1 MPGRRWSWTRAPA
14 CVRSRPLLGGQPF
27 DGTIL
32 LTHLHWDHVHGLPF
46 FTGGDREGSRVSL
59 LLPEQEDGASAEQA
73 LAKGMSPPHFPIGPS
88 ELRGAWTFGTVA
100 PGQLKAEGFTI
111 EARAIP
117 HKGGATLGYRV
128 SDGSSV
134 IAYLPDHCPTALGPG
149 PEGWGEYHAA
159 ALELASDADVLLH
172 DAFLLADEVPAEASF
187 GHAAVDYAIGLGR
200 RAGARRV
207 VLTHHKPGRTDAAL
221 DELAS
226 RVAGSGR
233 GGQPGRRGPGDVA
246 SRVAGVRA
254 GPGRRQPEVKWP
266 RRARS
271 LSSDGVDAVVVG
283 SGPNGLAAALTMA
296 RAGLSVHVIE
306 GAATPGGGCRT
317 EELTLPGFRHD
328 VCSAVHPLAGASPFF
343 AGTDLA
349 ASGSGC

>member
-1 MPGRRWSWTRAPA
+1 VRLYLCGVRGSTPAPGADFLRYGGHTS
-14 CVRSRPLLGGQPF
+14 CVAIAHDDDARPTLVLDAGTGLRQVTPLLGGQPF

-59 LLPEQEDGASAEQA
+59 LLPEQEDGATAEQA

-100 PGQLKAEGFTI
+100 PGQLKAEDFTI

-172 DAFLLADEVPAEASF
+172 DAFLLADEVPAEAFF
-187 GHAAVDYAIGLGR
+187 GHAAIDYAIGLGR

-221 DELAS
+221 DE
-226 RVAGSGR
+226 
-233 GGQPGRRGPGDVA
+233 VA
-246 SRVAGVRA
+246 SRVAGVRGEVASRVAAVPGDVA
-254 GPGRRQPEVKWP
+254 GRVAGVRGEVPGRPAQPEVI
-266 RRARS
+266 
-271 LSSDGVDAVVVG
+271 V
-283 SGPNGLAAALTMA
+283 AA
-296 RAGLSVHVIE
+296 E
-306 GAATPGGGCRT
+306 G
-317 EELTLPGFRHD
+317 EIFEL
-328 VCSAVHPLAGASPFF
+328 
-343 AGTDLA
+343 
-349 ASGSGC
+349 

>member
-1 MPGRRWSWTRAPA
+1 MRLYLCGVRGSTPAPGADFLRYGGHTS
-14 CVRSRPLLGGQPF
+14 CVAIAHDDAARPTLVLDAGTGLRQVTPLLGGQPF

-46 FTGGDREGSRVSL
+46 FTGGDCEGSRVSL

-73 LAKGMSPPHFPIGPS
+73 LAKGMSPPHFPIGPGQ
-88 ELRGAWTFGTVA
+88 LRGAWTFDTVA

-159 ALELASDADVLLH
+159 ALELASGADVLLH
-172 DAFLLADEVPAEASF
+172 DAFLLADEVPAEAFF
-187 GHAAVDYAIGLGR
+187 GHAAIDYAIGLGR

-221 DELAS
+221 DE
-226 RVAGSGR
+226 
-233 GGQPGRRGPGDVA
+233 VA
-246 SRVAGVRA
+246 SRVAAVHGEV
-254 GPGRRQPEVKWP
+254 PGRPTLPEVI
-266 RRARS
+266 
-271 LSSDGVDAVVVG
+271 V
-283 SGPNGLAAALTMA
+283 AA
-296 RAGLSVHVIE
+296 E
-306 GAATPGGGCRT
+306 G
-317 EELTLPGFRHD
+317 EIFEL
-328 VCSAVHPLAGASPFF
+328 
-343 AGTDLA
+343 
-349 ASGSGC
+349 